1 MVNQQEFFNF
11 VSRYLD
17 DPKITISEY
26 QRRNLNS
33 LIDAMSGGQTD
44 SDSSDSTDSAV
55 GEEELKGAD
64 GIEHLPN
71 NGIELIFFFL
81 LQNRC
86 STKHS
91 S

>member
-26 QRRNLNS
+26 QRRNLNG
-33 LIDAMSGGQTD
+33 LIDAMSEDQTD
-44 SDSSDSTDSAV
+44 SDSSDSSDSAV
-55 GEEELKGAD
+55 GEEELKGGD

-71 NGIELIFFFL
+71 IYRITESN
-81 LQNRC
+81 
-86 STKHS
+86 
-91 S
+91 